1 MLSIEV
7 IKQSLEGNSNKGINS
22 LLLKKTIISSIKRQV
37 SGLSVDYQITNI
49 IQNILENESL
59 QDEEKTQL
67 FSELKEKVY
76 KDYENAKKELE
87 ELFGS
92 VQEAN

>member
-49 IQNILENESL
+49 IQNILENGSL

>member
-49 IQNILENESL
+49 IQNILENGSL

-76 KDYENAKKELE
+76 KDYENTKKELE

>member
-76 KDYENAKKELE
+76 KDYENTKKELE

>member
-7 IKQSLEGNSNKGINS
+7 IKQSLEDNSNKGINS

-49 IQNILENESL
+49 IQNILENGSL

-76 KDYENAKKELE
+76 KDYENTKKELE

>member
-49 IQNILENESL
+49 IQNILENGNL

-76 KDYENAKKELE
+76 KDYENTKKELE